1 MRRDTKTINP
11 DVPLPDES
19 NELYD
24 GDVEDLEESI
34 LDEDN
39 ASDEDGEEEVPDRE
53 QEEPPTEST
62 PQTSVTEHN
71 TVFRDHSDVKLIT
84 EISAK
89 VDDVRGRCSNSL
101 LPCLV
106 QIECKLR
113 NEERR
118 LRKEVRK
125 TDGILKEALTENI
138 GESDERD
145 DVVRSRKSEKP
156 DRAIVEESSGPNES
170 DELDV
175 VIAVKTHIVQKNL
188 DNQHVEQQGDD
199 DRIAFDILHCFDQ
212 HTTRGVF

>member
-34 LDEDN
+34 LDED
-39 ASDEDGEEEVPDRE
+39 GEEAVPDQE

-62 PQTSVTEHN
+62 PQASVTEHN

-125 TDGILKEALTENI
+125 TDGIFKEALTENI

-170 DELDV
+170 DELDGCGYCSENTYCTE
-175 VIAVKTHIVQKNL
+175 KS
-188 DNQHVEQQGDD
+188 
-199 DRIAFDILHCFDQ
+199 
-212 HTTRGVF
+212 